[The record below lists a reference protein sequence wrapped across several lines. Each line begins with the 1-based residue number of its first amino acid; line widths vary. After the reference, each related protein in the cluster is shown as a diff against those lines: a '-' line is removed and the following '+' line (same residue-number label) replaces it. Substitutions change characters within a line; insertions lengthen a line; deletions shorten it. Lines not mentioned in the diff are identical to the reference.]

1 MDGNPGTGEILLEA
15 RDLVLGY
22 GSRKVL
28 EIDALRIE
36 GRSGMMV
43 GLQGPNGTGKS
54 TFLKACL
61 GLCLPTAG
69 DLALLG
75 SIPGARGFRKLLTRV
90 GYVPQARPPG
100 LLRLT
105 AKEVVEGGRYGR
117 IGFLKRSGERDR
129 RAVLEAMEDTGVAV
143 LAHRAIQELSGGQYQ
158 RVQIARALAGEPELL
173 LLDEP
178 GSHLDA
184 EGRSGVIKVI
194 SKLASERKASMLLV
208 AHDDELLRLADAML
222 IFADGKVRYRDA

>member
-1 MDGNPGTGEILLEA
+1 MNGIQESGEILLEA

-28 EIDALRIE
+28 EVDELMVK
-36 GRSGMMV
+36 GRRGTIV
-43 GLQGPNGTGKS
+43 GLKGPNGTGKS

-61 GLCLPTAG
+61 GLCKPSAG
-69 DLALLG
+69 SIALLG
-75 SIPGARGFRKLLTRV
+75 SVPEARGFRKVLTRV

-105 AKEVVEGGRYGR
+105 VREVVEGGRYGR
-117 IGFLKRSGERDR
+117 IGFLKRSEERDR
-129 RAVLEAMEDTGVAV
+129 RAVLEAMEETGVAA

-158 RVQIARALAGEPELL
+158 RVQIARALAGEPVLL

-178 GSHLDA
+178 SSHLDA

-208 AHDDELLRLADAML
+208 AHDDELLELAGAM
-222 IFADGKVRYRDA
+222 ITFANGNLEYRDA

>member
-1 MDGNPGTGEILLEA
+1 MVVGEKRSEILLEA
-15 RDLVLGY
+15 QKLVLGY

-28 EIDALRIE
+28 EISELKLEADRGRII
-36 GRSGMMV
+36 

-61 GLCLPTAG
+61 GLHVPTAG
-69 DLALLG
+69 SIALLDA
-75 SIPGARGFRKLLTRV
+75 IPGTKGFRKMLARV
-90 GYVPQARPPG
+90 GYVPQARPAG

-105 AKEVVEGGRYGR
+105 VKEVVESGRYGR
-117 IGFLKRSGERDR
+117 IGFFGRSGEQDR
-129 RAVLEAMEDTGVAV
+129 RAILMAMEAAGVAR

-158 RVQIARALAGEPELL
+158 RVQIARALAAEPELL

-184 EGRSGVIKVI
+184 EGHAGVIKVI
-194 SKLASERKASMLLV
+194 STLAREWKASMLLV
-208 AHDDELLRLADAML
+208 SHDEELLDLADSL
-222 IFADGKVRYRDA
+222 LVFADGTVEYHNA

>member
-1 MDGNPGTGEILLEA
+1 MDGNQGTCEPLLEA
-15 RDLVLGY
+15 RNLVLGY
-22 GSRKVL
+22 GSTKVL
-28 EIDALRIE
+28 EIDELKVE
-36 GRSGMMV
+36 GRSGTIV
-43 GLQGPNGTGKS
+43 GLQGSNGTGKS

-61 GLCLPTAG
+61 GLCKPCAG
-69 DLALLG
+69 NIALLG
-75 SIPGARGFRKLLTRV
+75 SVPGARDFRKLLTRV

-105 AKEVVEGGRYGR
+105 VKEVVEGGRYGR

-129 RAVLEAMEDTGVAV
+129 RAVLEAMEETGVAA

-208 AHDDELLRLADAML
+208 AHDDELLELADAM
-222 IFADGKVRYRDA
+222 ITFANGVVEYRDA

>member
-1 MDGNPGTGEILLEA
+1 MLVEA

-22 GSRKVL
+22 GMRKVL
-28 EIDALRIE
+28 EIDELMVE
-36 GRSGMMV
+36 GRRGTIV

-61 GLCLPTAG
+61 GLREPSAG
-69 DLALLG
+69 SIALLG
-75 SIPGARGFRKLLTRV
+75 SEPGAGGFRNVLTRV
-90 GYVPQARPPG
+90 GYLPQARPPG

-105 AKEVVEGGRYGR
+105 VKEVVEGGRYGR

-129 RAVLEAMEDTGVAV
+129 RAVLEAMEETGVAV
-143 LAHRAIQELSGGQYQ
+143 LARRAIQELSGGQYQ

-173 LLDEP
+173 VLDEP

-194 SKLASERKASMLLV
+194 SKLASERKSSMLLV
-208 AHDDELLRLADAML
+208 AHDDDLLELADVM
-222 IFADGKVRYRDA
+222 ITFADGAVEYSDA